1 MLAGI
6 VLLSLAAVVC
16 VCLFLPLEIALRLD
30 IGGGVKFSILLL
42 WLSGVLRKELRWK
55 SGAGAARQP
64 IEDSHR
70 LEDAVQLFSGIL
82 RAKGL
87 PIQLL
92 RLAGNCLKRLKVEEF
107 VARLKIGLDSPAD
120 TGLLFAYLSPLGLLG
135 LFPRCRIDLEP
146 SFSGDAIVQ
155 GYLSARVKT
164 EPARLI
170 IPVTGF
176 VLSPLAIKAWAKLVQ
191 SRWKGK

>member
-1 MLAGI
+1 LLAGI

-30 IGGGVKFSILLL
+30 LGGGVKFSILLL

-64 IEDSHR
+64 TEDSHR
-70 LEDAVQLFSGIL
+70 LEDTVQLFSGIL
-82 RAKGL
+82 RTKGL

-92 RLAGNCLKRLKVEEF
+92 RLAGNCLKKLKVEEF

-120 TGLLFAYLSPLGLLG
+120 TGLLFAYLSPLALLG

-155 GYLSARVKT
+155 GYLSARLKM

-170 IPVTGF
+170 IPVAGF
-176 VLSPLAIKAWAKLVQ
+176 LLSPLAIKAWAKWVQ
-191 SRWKGK
+191 RRWKGK